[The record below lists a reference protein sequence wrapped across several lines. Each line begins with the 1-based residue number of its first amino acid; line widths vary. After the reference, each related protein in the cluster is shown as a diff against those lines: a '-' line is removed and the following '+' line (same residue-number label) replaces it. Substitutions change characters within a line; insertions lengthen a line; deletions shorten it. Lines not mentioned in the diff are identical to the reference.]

1 MAALLARRARALT
14 AGQAAPI
21 FPGVSAPDHA
31 QEERA
36 LRASVILYAVVMV
49 LKLGAWWWTGVMAL
63 LAEGL
68 HTLSDIFV
76 SGFLLVAARWSR
88 KRPDEV
94 HQFGYGRAQYIGALV
109 AATLFLSF
117 TAFELYREGVTRLVG
132 HEVAHPS
139 RDLPVAIGVLA
150 ASMLIAAWPLVQLLR
165 QKQRGAAARAQL
177 LELVNDQLGLL
188 AAIAGTALVLAG
200 YPLADP
206 LSALVVAT
214 IIAVNGVNLFRE
226 NLSYLLG
233 RSPPAEAMRAI
244 EAAVRGVPGV
254 AGFHRLRAQQLG
266 PGSVHVEMHV
276 EVARGLPIEAAND
289 IAEEVTRRVVA
300 LSAGPNIVNVHVDP
314 ERPAELAQKNASA

>member
-1 MAALLARRARALT
+1 MS
-14 AGQAAPI
+14 AG
-21 FPGVSAPDHA
+21 PDHA

-49 LKLGAWWWTGVMAL
+49 LKLGTWWWTGVMAL

-76 SGFLLVAARWSR
+76 SAFLLIAARWSR
-88 KRPDEV
+88 KQPDQV

-117 TAFELYREGVTRLVG
+117 TAFELYREGITRLVG
-132 HEVAHPS
+132 HEPPHPS
-139 RDLPVAIGVLA
+139 RDLPVAIGVLG

-177 LELVNDQLGLL
+177 LELINDQLGLL

-206 LSALVVAT
+206 ISALVVAT

-233 RSPPAEAMRAI
+233 RSPPAETMRRI
-244 EAAVRGVPGV
+244 EDTIRAVQGVVGL
-254 AGFHRLRAQQLG
+254 HRLRAQQLG

-276 EVARGLPIEAAND
+276 EVPRGMPIEAANE
-289 IAEEVTRRVVA
+289 IAEEVTRQVVA

-314 ERPAELAQKNASA
+314 ERPAELARKSASA